1 MAELIAYLN
10 GQYVP
15 ISQCKVSVMDIGIT
29 TGASVTDMVR
39 TFNKEIF
46 RLEEHVDRF
55 FAAAKNAYL
64 KIPHTKEEVCE
75 ISRKLI
81 ELNSEIY
88 PECELGMCYYVTP
101 GVSYVYAGSAAPKGN
116 IEPTYCQHVF
126 PLPFTAWRQNY
137 LQGLNMVTSPIPH
150 IPAQCVSPRGK
161 HRNRL
166 HIQVGDAIV
175 HSMDPTATAIYM
187 DQFGNLTE
195 TGGSNFLIYKDGVV
209 YSPKRRNI
217 LWGVSLQTAKEII
230 LELGI
235 PFVEEDI
242 MIYDAVN
249 ADEAWV
255 TTTPYCIAPVTRFN
269 GHTIGDGENYPLFRK
284 ILKAWGERVGKDL
297 WDEIVNSTPINYI

>member
-10 GQYVP
+10 GEYVP

-29 TGASVTDMVR
+29 TGSSVTDMVR
-39 TFNKEIF
+39 TFNGEIF
-46 RLEEHVDRF
+46 RLEDHVDRF

-81 ELNSEIY
+81 ELNKEIY
-88 PECELGMCYYVTP
+88 PECEFGMCYYVTP
-101 GVSYVYAGSAAPKGN
+101 GVSFVYAGSAAPAGDLQ
-116 IEPTYCQHVF
+116 PTYCQHVF
-126 PLPFTAWRQNY
+126 PMPFNLWAKNYTEGVNMITA
-137 LQGLNMVTSPIPH
+137 PIPH
-150 IPAQCVSPRGK
+150 VPPQCVSPRGK

-166 HIQVGDAIV
+166 HMRVGDEIV
-175 HSMDPTATAIYM
+175 HAMDPTAMAIYM
-187 DQFGNLTE
+187 DQFGNITE
-195 TGGSNFLIYKDGVV
+195 TGGSNFLIYKDGTV

-217 LWGVSLQTAKEII
+217 LWGVSLQTAKE
-230 LELGI
+230 LVEEMGI

-242 MIYDAVN
+242 MIYDVVN

-269 GHTIGDGENYPLFRK
+269 GQTIGDGTSPMFHK
-284 ILKAWGERVGKDL
+284 ILKAWGDRVGKDL
-297 WDEIVNSTPINYI
+297 WSELVDAQPIQYR

>member
-1 MAELIAYLN
+1 MSELIAYLN
-10 GQYVP
+10 GKFVP

-46 RLEEHVDRF
+46 RLDEHVNRF

-64 KIPHTKEEVCE
+64 KIPYTKEEVIE
-75 ISRKLI
+75 ISKKLI
-81 ELNSEIY
+81 ELNSEVY
-88 PECELGMCYYVTP
+88 PECEFGMCYYVTP
-101 GVSYVYAGSAAPKGN
+101 GTSYVYAGSAAPTGD
-116 IEPTYCQHVF
+116 IQPTYCQHVF
-126 PLPFTAWRQNY
+126 PLPFTLWKNTY
-137 LQGLNMVTSPIPH
+137 LKGINMVTAPIPH
-150 IPAQCVSPRGK
+150 IPAQCISPRGK

-166 HIQVGDAIV
+166 HIQVGDSIV
-175 HSMDPTATAIYM
+175 HSMDPSATAIYM
-187 DQFGNLTE
+187 DQFGNITE

-217 LWGVSLQTAKEII
+217 LWGISLQTAKEII
-230 LELGI
+230 EAMGI

-269 GHTIGDGENYPLFRK
+269 GHVIGDGENYPMYNK
-284 ILKAWGERVGKDL
+284 ILKAWGQLVGKDL
-297 WDEIVNSTPINYI
+297 WKEITESEPINYR